1 MTKQGC
7 RFERPDFIMTNRKS
21 EKRTAN
27 NRHGRMEQDL
37 VTGAGQDSWYKTGI
51 RWIGGR

>member
-7 RFERPDFIMTNRKS
+7 YFERPDFIMANRKS

-27 NRHGRMEQDL
+27 SRRGRMVIVE
-37 VTGAGQDSWYKTGI
+37 AGSS
-51 RWIGGR
+51 R